1 MLQIVYKDS
10 AGELTLEEAMKA
22 YEAGISIAVND
33 GKDLT
38 LTIERKDKVQ

>member
-22 YEAGISIAVND
+22 YEAGISISVND
-33 GKDLT
+33 GRDITVPLDREPT
-38 LTIERKDKVQ
+38 DK